1 MDVILKKDIKKVGNA
16 GEAVDV
22 KDGYARNYLI
32 PRGMA
37 LKNTPQNRKA
47 WENEVTLTKQKESK
61 EIKLSEK
68 LVKKLESISC
78 TINMKAGENDRLFGS
93 VTSADIAEAL
103 KTQGVEVDKKHI
115 ALDEPIKELGVYTV
129 DVKVHAGITGKIKVW
144 VVKE

>member
-115 ALDEPIKELGVYTV
+115 VLDEPIKELGVYTV
-129 DVKVHAGITGKIKVW
+129 DVKVHAGIAGKIKVW